1 MDNGG
6 FQLTAVGRK
15 PPSDEGG
22 GFAAGEDGGRE
33 SGAFGMIY
41 RRRDHLLFYKA
52 IIPKCNNP
60 LYKTVRLG

>member
-33 SGAFGMIY
+33 SGALGMQFRLGAAEKASPVQGEVARRMA
-41 RRRDHLLFYKA
+41 RRR
-52 IIPKCNNP
+52 
-60 LYKTVRLG
+60 G